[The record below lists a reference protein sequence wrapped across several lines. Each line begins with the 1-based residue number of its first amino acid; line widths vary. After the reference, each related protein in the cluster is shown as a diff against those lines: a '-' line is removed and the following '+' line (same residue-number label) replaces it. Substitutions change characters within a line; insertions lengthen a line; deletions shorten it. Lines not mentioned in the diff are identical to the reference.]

1 MKKLTHI
8 QQLVIEHLRQN
19 EASTAKLLMVLAQ
32 NDVTISEDSLV
43 RHMAQLK
50 DQGLIESSGKGP
62 ARRHHITDKGRLL
75 SPFSD
80 SDLNEYLSKDREPI
94 RYNPDWLTEL
104 TILELFENEEKSE
117 LLDLE
122 NKFRDFF
129 TNTNNTIRDRW
140 YQKWL
145 IEFAWK
151 SSAIEGNTYNVLETE
166 TLLLDRIEATGKS
179 HAEAVMIINHQSAI
193 RYVYDN
199 RESFIKPD
207 TKLTKNIHSLLVN
220 GLGVSSTVR
229 DRGVGISGSVY
240 RPLASKKEIQSE
252 LERALM
258 NINSKQ
264 NIWSKTLAMV
274 LSISYIQPFE
284 DGNKR
289 TARVMANGLL
299 YADNNIPLVFGNI
312 DPTLY
317 RRACIAF
324 YELGNASIMKNILL
338 DSWRETISE
347 LNNN

>member
-1 MKKLTHI
+1 
-8 QQLVIEHLRQN
+8 
-19 EASTAKLLMVLAQ
+19 
-32 NDVTISEDSLV
+32 
-43 RHMAQLK
+43 
-50 DQGLIESSGKGP
+50 
-62 ARRHHITDKGRLL
+62 
-75 SPFSD
+75 
-80 SDLNEYLSKDREPI
+80 
-94 RYNPDWLTEL
+94 
-104 TILELFENEEKSE
+104 
-117 LLDLE
+117 
-122 NKFRDFF
+122 
-129 TNTNNTIRDRW
+129 
-140 YQKWL
+140 
-145 IEFAWK
+145 
-151 SSAIEGNTYNVLETE
+151 
-166 TLLLDRIEATGKS
+166 
-179 HAEAVMIINHQSAI
+179 MIINHQSAI